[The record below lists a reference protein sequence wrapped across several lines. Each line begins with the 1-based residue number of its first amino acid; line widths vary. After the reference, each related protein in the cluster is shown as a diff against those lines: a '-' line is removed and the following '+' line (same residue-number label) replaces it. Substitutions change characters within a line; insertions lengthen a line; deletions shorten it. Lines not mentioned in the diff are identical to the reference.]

1 MSYAAAARQQW
12 KDLVDEALRLPEQ
25 GYDQAIKDLA
35 DAAGVTFG
43 ALKRKCDAIRSAAEK
58 MDREAIIEQGQGDT
72 LRAYVSKRA
81 KYQEKERKLI
91 QVIPVSLYDAIQH
104 SRRRSP
110 DSEEA
115 FFTRL
120 HRVLGIRRH
129 EEVWEFILSV
139 FADLSDRDLKHLA
152 GMFPEKK
159 KR

>member
-1 MSYAAAARQQW
+1 MSYAASAKQQW
-12 KDLVDEALRLPEQ
+12 KDLVDEALRLPEER
-25 GYDQAIKDLA
+25 YDSAVKDLA
-35 DAAGVTFG
+35 EAAGVTFG
-43 ALKRKCDAIRSAAEK
+43 ALKRTCDAIRSAAES
-58 MDREAIIEQGQGDT
+58 MSREEIVDAGQGDI

-81 KYQEKERKLI
+81 KNEEKTRKLI
-91 QVIPVSLYDAIQH
+91 QVLPESLYDAIQH